1 MRTKLQTLA
10 LTGLFLATPALLL
23 AQAPDRGPM
32 PRAPMAA
39 RGELPPAG
47 ATVLLNARRQL
58 ELTPR
63 QVAQLDSIERAQ
75 WTERERMRAQMRPAQ
90 DSMRA
95 QMRERMQRGERPAQD
110 PAAREA
116 MRTEMQRRMEAQRP
130 AMQQMRQR
138 DSVSRAAAQRVLT
151 DAQRQKVREMQ
162 AEQRGYARGMRDAR
176 GAGGMRG
183 AGAMRGA
190 RGVDGMRGAHGMR
203 DARGARGMAA
213 PRGQAPAEPRRP
225 RE

>member
-10 LTGLFLATPALLL
+10 LAGLVLTSPAMLL
-23 AQAPDRGPM
+23 AQAPGRGAM

-63 QVAQLDSIERAQ
+63 QVTQLDSIERAQ
-75 WTERERMRAQMRPAQ
+75 WVERERMRSQMRPAQ

-95 QMRERMQRGERPAQD
+95 QMRERIQRGERPARD
-110 PAAREA
+110 SAARA
-116 MRTEMQRRMEAQRP
+116 SMRAEMQGRMEAQRP

-151 DAQRQKVREMQ
+151 DAQRQQVREMQ
-162 AEQRGYARGMRDAR
+162 AERRGFARGMREGR
-176 GAGGMRG
+176 GGRDMRG
-183 AGAMRGA
+183 GRVMRGA
-190 RGVDGMRGAHGMR
+190 RENRGMR
-203 DARGARGMAA
+203 A
-213 PRGQAPAEPRRP
+213 PR
-225 RE
+225 

>member
-10 LTGLFLATPALLL
+10 LAGLVLTSPAMLL
-23 AQAPDRGPM
+23 AQAPGRGAM

-58 ELTPR
+58 DLTPR

-75 WTERERMRAQMRPAQ
+75 WVERERMRSQMRPAQ

-95 QMRERMQRGERPAQD
+95 QMRARIQRGERPAQD
-110 PAAREA
+110 SAARA
-116 MRTEMQRRMEAQRP
+116 SMRAEMQGRMESQRP
-130 AMQQMRQR
+130 MMQQMRQR

-162 AEQRGYARGMRDAR
+162 AERRGYARGMREGR
-176 GAGGMRG
+176 GAREMRG
-183 AGAMRGA
+183 GREMRGA
-190 RGVDGMRGAHGMR
+190 RENRGMRT
-203 DARGARGMAA
+203 
-213 PRGQAPAEPRRP
+213 PR
-225 RE
+225 

>member
-1 MRTKLQTLA
+1 MTMRIKLQTLA
-10 LTGLFLATPALLL
+10 LTGLVLATPALAL
-23 AQAPDRGPM
+23 AQAPGRGAM

-75 WTERERMRAQMRPAQ
+75 WADRERMRTQMRPAQ

-95 QMRERMQRGERPAQD
+95 QMRERAQRGERPAQD

-116 MRTEMQRRMEAQRP
+116 MRAEMQRRMDAQRP
-130 AMQQMRQR
+130 MMQQMRQR

-162 AEQRGYARGMRDAR
+162 AERRGYARGMREAR

-183 AGAMRGA
+183 AQGA
-190 RGVDGMRGAHGMR
+190 RGMGGAPGAGGMH
-203 DARGARGMAA
+203 DARGARGMGPA
-213 PRGQAPAEPRRP
+213 RGQAPAAPRRP